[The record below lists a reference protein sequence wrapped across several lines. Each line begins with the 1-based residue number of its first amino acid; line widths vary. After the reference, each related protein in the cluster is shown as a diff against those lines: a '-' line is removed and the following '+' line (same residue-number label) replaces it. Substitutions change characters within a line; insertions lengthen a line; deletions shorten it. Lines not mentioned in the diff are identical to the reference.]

1 VKSKSGL
8 VCAAATCVLVAI
20 TSSSTTRAQSRRAA
34 TKVASTKEAS
44 TKEAEKPRSDD
55 ALRIGVLGGVGFPRP
70 LAVEGVVVI
79 DRLVLLGAEYSAL
92 PTTTLDGV
100 QTSLWAVAGDAR
112 VFPFRNGFFVGMR
125 AGQQHL
131 DQSATITITNVGTF
145 SGSQTA
151 DTTFIN
157 PRMGFFWN
165 WGVLAL
171 GIDAGV
177 QIPLSSSAAT
187 NLPAGVSAPPAVT
200 VVSQLSQQTLP
211 TIDLLRIGLVL

>member
-8 VCAAATCVLVAI
+8 VCAAAACVLVAG
-20 TSSSTTRAQSRRAA
+20 TCSSIARAQSA
-34 TKVASTKEAS
+34 TKES
-44 TKEAEKPRSDD
+44 EKPRSED
-55 ALRIGVLGGVGFPRP
+55 ALRVGVLGGVGFPRP
-70 LAVEGVVVI
+70 LAVEGIVVI

-92 PTTTLDGV
+92 PATTIAGV
-100 QTSLWAVAGDAR
+100 QTSLWAVAADAR

-131 DQSATITITNVGTF
+131 DESATITVTNVGSF
-145 SGSQTA
+145 SGSTSA

-157 PRMGFFWN
+157 PRMGFLWN

-177 QIPLSSSAAT
+177 QIPLSASTSS
-187 NLPAGVSAPPAVT
+187 NLPAGVSAPAAVT
-200 VVSQLSQQTLP
+200 AVTQLSQQTLP